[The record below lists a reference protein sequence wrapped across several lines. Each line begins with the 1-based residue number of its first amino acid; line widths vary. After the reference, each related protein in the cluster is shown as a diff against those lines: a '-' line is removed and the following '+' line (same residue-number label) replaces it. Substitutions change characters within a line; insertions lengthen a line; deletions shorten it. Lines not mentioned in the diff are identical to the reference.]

1 MPRRFVTGADS
12 ESSWPLTLEFRFPRL
27 MSGIDFIP
35 ALAIG
40 LRKKITVAR
49 LPDAPMP
56 WEGVID
62 GPEPLRVLV
71 VGDSTAAGCGV
82 NERDEMLA
90 ARIAHHTSVA
100 TGRGAHWRAIGQNG
114 HRSDE
119 FIRDYLAEAVAHP
132 ADVIYVSLGANDA
145 LGVRNRRVASR
156 NLVEIAR
163 ALRDANP
170 HAAIA
175 LSSLPAFFR
184 FTRLPEPLRST
195 LYRIAQGIERSTRLR
210 LEKEDRIAMRRPPT
224 AYPDDFFARD
234 GFHPS
239 PIGYDLWAQIIV
251 EEFVERGELPPQSR

>member
-27 MSGIDFIP
+27 MSGLDFIP

-40 LRKKITVAR
+40 LNKKITVAR

-56 WEGVID
+56 WEGTVP
-62 GPEPLRVLV
+62 GANPLRVLV

-82 NERDEMLA
+82 TERDEMLA
-90 ARIAHHTSVA
+90 ARIAHHVSEA
-100 TGRGAHWRAIGQNG
+100 TGRGAQWRAIGQNG

-119 FIRDYLAEAVAHP
+119 FIRDYLAEAVDHP

-145 LGVRNRRVASR
+145 LGVRNRRVAAR
-156 NLVEIAR
+156 NLVHIGR
-163 ALRDANP
+163 TLREANP
-170 HAAIA
+170 DAAIA

-195 LYRIAQGIERSTRLR
+195 LYRIAQGIERTTRIQLQG
-210 LEKEDRIAMRRPPT
+210 EDRIGMRKPP
-224 AYPDDFFARD
+224 APYPDDFFARD

-239 PIGYDLWAQIIV
+239 AVGYDLWAQIVV
-251 EEFVERGELPPQSR
+251 EEFVERGELDRWR